1 MNQQIVAAMTT
12 ILSVEGVSRTFI
24 TDLIFSDVTFQIQE
38 REHVALV
45 GVNGSG
51 KSTLMQMVAGLDEP
65 DTGRIVRKNDLRVT
79 YLAQEATFS
88 GDKTIR
94 EAALE
99 AFERVHAIEHEMD
112 QIQNAM
118 TSAKGGELDR
128 LMSDYGRLSEQFEFL
143 GGYEIDFR
151 TDQVL
156 SGLGFSEEEF
166 GWQAKYLS
174 GGQKT
179 RLALA
184 RALLGEPD
192 LLLLDEP
199 TNHLDLNALEW
210 LEGFLRSWNRAF
222 LVVSHD
228 RYFLDRV
235 TTRTLDMN
243 FGRLDDYP
251 ASYNR
256 FVKLR
261 EERRE
266 RWWSEYKAQQEYIK
280 TTEEFIR
287 KYKAGQR
294 TKEAQGRETR
304 LARMERIERPDEG
317 KSLKATLP
325 DAARSGRIVLNIKP
339 VTIGYRGTEY
349 SPEDTVL
356 VKTSDEL
363 QIERESR
370 VSLAGPNGGGKTT
383 FLRTILGEI
392 PPLSGTF
399 SFGTNVKVAYYAQ
412 GHEGLDTSLTVLE
425 TIREARPMEEGA
437 ARNLLGRYLFSDD
450 DVFKP
455 VSALSG
461 GERSRLALAKLTLE
475 EANFLI
481 LDEPTNH
488 LDIES
493 REALEQ
499 LLSEYDGTILFVSHD
514 RYFIDVIAT
523 HVWAIA
529 DGTITVHVGNY
540 SDYARRTATS
550 AKSSTGPVKASNGKG
565 QQEAEPAEKSSGS
578 PRMRPS
584 DKEIKQTEKKVKDL
598 EREISRLEEQLN
610 SLSEELAAASES
622 GNVERISEAGASYE
636 STQDELD
643 TVYETWAE
651 LTEELNQKT
660 AAVRNA

>member
-1 MNQQIVAAMTT
+1 MTT
-12 ILSVEGVSRTFI
+12 ILSVEGVSKTFV

-38 REHVALV
+38 REHIALV
-45 GVNGSG
+45 GANGSG
-51 KSTLMQMVAGLDEP
+51 KSTLMRIVAGLEEP
-65 DTGRIVRKNDLRVT
+65 DTGRIVRKSDLRTT
-79 YLAQEATFS
+79 YLAQEATFDA
-88 GDKTIR
+88 GQTVR

-99 AFERVHAIEHEMD
+99 AFERVHEIERDLE
-112 QIQNAM
+112 QIQREMEQA
-118 TSAKGGELDR
+118 SGSELDR
-128 LMSDYGRLSEQFEFL
+128 LMARYSELSERFEFL
-143 GGYEIDFR
+143 GGYDVEHR

-156 SGLGFSEEEF
+156 SGLGFSEEECQ
-166 GWQAKYLS
+166 WQAGHLS

-184 RALLGEPD
+184 QALLGDPD

-199 TNHLDLNALEW
+199 TNHLDLRALEW
-210 LEGFLRSWNRAF
+210 LEEFLRTWNRAF

-243 FGRLDDYP
+243 FTRLDDYP

-256 FVKLR
+256 FVRLKQEHL
-261 EERRE
+261 E
-266 RWWSEYKAQQEYIK
+266 RWWTEYEAQQEYIK
-280 TTEEFIR
+280 RTEEFIR

-304 LARMERIERPDEG
+304 LARMERISRPEDR
-317 KSLKATLP
+317 KTLNASLP
-325 DAARSGRIVLNIKP
+325 AASRSGRNVLSTKP
-339 VTIGYRGTEY
+339 LTIGYRPDTPDE
-349 SPEDTVL
+349 SDTVL
-356 VKTSDEL
+356 VQTGEL
-363 QIERESR
+363 LIERGSR

-392 PPLSGTF
+392 PPLKGTY
-399 SFGTNVKVAYYAQ
+399 SFGTNVKPAYYAQ

-493 REALEQ
+493 REALE
-499 LLSEYDGTILFVSHD
+499 LLLRDYDGTILFVSHD

-523 HVWAIA
+523 HVWVIE
-529 DGTITVHVGNY
+529 DGGISVHVGNY
-540 SDYARRTATS
+540 SDYVRRKNAQEPVVPSNGARDSKTS
-550 AKSSTGPVKASNGKG
+550 AESSEKVK
-565 QQEAEPAEKSSGS
+565 SGS

-584 DKEIKQTEKKVKDL
+584 DKEIRQAEKKVKER

-610 SLSEELAAASES
+610 TLTDELSSASES
-622 GNVERISEAGASYE
+622 GNVERISSVGAEYEATQEKLEQAYEEWAS
-636 STQDELD
+636 
-643 TVYETWAE
+643 
-651 LTEELNQKT
+651 LTETLNDKT

>member
-1 MNQQIVAAMTT
+1 MAS
-12 ILSVEGVSRTFI
+12 ILSVEGVSKTFI

-51 KSTLMQMVAGLDEP
+51 KSTLMRMVAGLDQP
-65 DTGRIVRKNDLRVT
+65 DTGRIVHKTDLRIT
-79 YLAQEATFS
+79 YLAQEATFQANQ
-88 GDKTIR
+88 TVR
-94 EAALE
+94 EAALL
-99 AFERVHAIEHEMD
+99 AFERIHDLERQIEAVQQTMET
-112 QIQNAM
+112 A
-118 TSAKGGELDR
+118 TGSELDESMRSYSR
-128 LMSDYGRLSEQFEFL
+128 LMERFEFL
-143 GGYEIDFR
+143 GGYDIEHR

-166 GWQAKYLS
+166 QWEAAHLS

-184 RALLGEPD
+184 QALLGDPD

-199 TNHLDLNALEW
+199 TNHLDLRALEW
-210 LEGFLRSWNRAF
+210 LEEFLRGWNRAF

-235 TTRTLDMN
+235 TTRTLDMS
-243 FGRLDDYP
+243 FGRLNDYP
-251 ASYNR
+251 APYNR
-256 FVKLR
+256 FIKLR
-261 EERRE
+261 QERLA
-266 RWWSEYKAQQEYIK
+266 RWWAEYEAQQEFIQR
-280 TTEEFIR
+280 TEEFIR

-304 LARMERIERPDEG
+304 LARLERIPRPEEQRT
-317 KSLKATLP
+317 LKASLP
-325 DAARSGRIVLNIKP
+325 AASRSGRIVLSTKP
-339 VTIGYRGTEY
+339 MKIGYRASSEND
-349 SPEDTVL
+349 SDVVL
-356 VKTSDEL
+356 VEAGEL
-363 QIERESR
+363 QIERGDR

-392 PPLSGTF
+392 PALGGTF

-412 GHEGLDTSLTVLE
+412 GHEGLDTSLSVLD
-425 TIREARPMEEGA
+425 TIRETRPMEEGA

-493 REALEQ
+493 REALE
-499 LLSEYDGTILFVSHD
+499 LLLKEYDGTILFVSHD

-523 HVWAIA
+523 HMWVIE
-529 DGTITVHVGNY
+529 DGTVTVHVGNY
-540 SDYARRTATS
+540 SDYTRRRTAPETPEV
-550 AKSSTGPVKASNGKG
+550 AQTRPQNGKTRG
-565 QQEAEPAEKSSGS
+565 GDDAGRPGS

-584 DKEIKQTEKKVKDL
+584 DKEIRQVEKKVKEM
-598 EREISRLEEQLN
+598 EREISRLEERLN
-610 SLSEELAAASES
+610 TLTDELAVASES
-622 GNVERISEAGASYE
+622 GSVERISSAGEEYE
-636 STQDELD
+636 STQESLEK
-643 TVYETWAE
+643 VYEEWAQ
-651 LTEELNQKT
+651 LTEELNEKT
-660 AAVRNA
+660 EAVRNA

>member
-1 MNQQIVAAMTT
+1 MTT
-12 ILSVEGVSRTFI
+12 ILSVEGVSKTFV

-45 GVNGSG
+45 GANGSG
-51 KSTLMQMVAGLDEP
+51 KSTLMRIAAGLEDP
-65 DTGRIVRKNDLRVT
+65 DTGRIVRRNDLRVT
-79 YLAQEATFS
+79 YLAQEATFTS
-88 GDKTIR
+88 GRTVR

-99 AFERVHAIEHEMD
+99 AFERVHEIEHEMER
-112 QIQNAM
+112 IQRDMERA
-118 TSAKGGELDR
+118 SGAELES
-128 LMSDYGRLSEQFEFL
+128 LMGTYSDLSERFEFL
-143 GGYEIDFR
+143 GGYDVEYR

-166 GWQAKYLS
+166 QWQAQHLS

-184 RALLGEPD
+184 QSLLGDPD

-199 TNHLDLNALEW
+199 TNHLDLRALEW
-210 LEGFLRSWNRAF
+210 LEEFLRNWNRAF

-256 FVKLR
+256 FVKLK
-261 EERRE
+261 EEFLA
-266 RWWSEYKAQQEYIK
+266 RWWTEYEAQQEYIK
-280 TTEEFIR
+280 RTEEFIR

-304 LARMERIERPDEG
+304 LARMERIPRPEER
-317 KSLKATLP
+317 KTLKASLP
-325 DAARSGRIVLNIKP
+325 SASRSGRIVLNTKP
-339 VTIGYRGTEY
+339 LTIGYRADTPGDA
-349 SPEDTVL
+349 DTVL
-356 VKTSDEL
+356 VETGEL
-363 QIERESR
+363 KIERGER
-370 VSLAGPNGGGKTT
+370 ISLAGPNGGGKTT

-392 PPLSGTF
+392 QPLKGTF
-399 SFGTNVKVAYYAQ
+399 SFGTNVKPAYYAQ
-412 GHEGLDTSLTVLE
+412 GHEGLDTSLTVLQ
-425 TIREARPMEEGA
+425 TIREAKPMEEGA

-450 DVFKP
+450 DVYKP

-493 REALEQ
+493 REALE
-499 LLSEYDGTILFVSHD
+499 LLLKEYDGTILFVSHD

-523 HVWAIA
+523 HVWVIE
-529 DGTITVHVGNY
+529 DGTISVHVGNY
-540 SDYARRTATS
+540 SDYARRKA
-550 AKSSTGPVKASNGKG
+550 GPEVPVPSNGNRAEEKTG
-565 QQEAEPAEKSSGS
+565 QETGRARSGS
-578 PRMRPS
+578 PRLRPS
-584 DKEIKQTEKKVKDL
+584 DKEIRQTEKKVKEL
-598 EREISRLEEQLN
+598 EREISRLEERLN
-610 SLSEELAAASES
+610 TLSDDLSGASES
-622 GNVERISEAGASYE
+622 GNVERISSLGSDYE
-636 STQDELD
+636 QTQETLD
-643 TVYETWAE
+643 QVYEQWAE
-651 LTEELNQKT
+651 LTEELNEKT
-660 AAVRNA
+660 ASVRND

>member
-1 MNQQIVAAMTT
+1 MTT

-45 GVNGSG
+45 GINGSG

-79 YLAQEATFS
+79 YLAQEATFA
-88 GDKTIR
+88 GDQTIR

-99 AFERVHAIEHEMD
+99 AFERVHDIEREME
-112 QIQNAM
+112 QVQNAM
-118 TSAKGGELDR
+118 AGARGNELDR
-128 LMSDYGRLSEQFEFL
+128 LMADYGRLSEQFEFL

-166 GWQAKYLS
+166 GWQARHLS

-184 RALLGEPD
+184 RALLGDPD

-199 TNHLDLNALEW
+199 TNHLDLKALEW
-210 LEGFLRSWNRAF
+210 LEEFLRNWNRAF

-256 FVKLR
+256 FVKLKK
-261 EERRE
+261 ERLE
-266 RWWSEYKAQQEYIK
+266 RWWTEYEAQQEYIK
-280 TTEEFIR
+280 RTEEFIR

-304 LARMERIERPDEG
+304 LARMNRIERPEDAR
-317 KSLKATLP
+317 SLNASLP
-325 DAARSGRIVLNIKP
+325 AAARSGRIVLNIKP
-339 VTIGYRGTEY
+339 ITVGYRGTEY
-349 SPEDTVL
+349 SPSDTVL
-356 VKTSDEL
+356 VKTTDEL
-363 QIERESR
+363 QIERGDR
-370 VSLAGPNGGGKTT
+370 ISLVGPNGGGKTT

-392 PPLSGTF
+392 PALSGTF

-412 GHEGLDTSLTVLE
+412 GHEGLDTSLTVLD
-425 TIREARPMEEGA
+425 TIRDARPMEEGA

-523 HVWAIA
+523 HIWAIA
-529 DGTITVHVGNY
+529 DLGVTVHVGNY
-540 SDYARRTATS
+540 SDYARRSTTQTPTTGTS
-550 AKSSTGPVKASNGKG
+550 PASSNGKKDRSADT
-565 QQEAEPAEKSSGS
+565 QPKQSGS

-584 DKEIKQTEKKVKDL
+584 DKEIRQTEKKVKEL
-598 EREISRLEEQLN
+598 ERQISQLEEKLN
-610 SLSEELAAASES
+610 TLSEELAAASES
-622 GNVERISEAGASYE
+622 GDVERIAEAGNSYE

-643 TVYETWAE
+643 TVYEQWAE
-651 LTEELNQKT
+651 LTEELNEKT
-660 AAVRNA
+660 AAVRND

>member
-1 MNQQIVAAMTT
+1 MTT

-45 GVNGSG
+45 GINGSG
-51 KSTLMQMVAGLDEP
+51 KSTLMRMVAGLDEP
-65 DTGRIVRKNDLRVT
+65 DTGRIVRKSGLRTT
-79 YLAQEATFS
+79 YLAQEAQFEGEHTVRETALMAFDRVRGIEREIEAVQDDMADAS
-88 GDKTIR
+88 GK
-94 EAALE
+94 
-99 AFERVHAIEHEMD
+99 
-112 QIQNAM
+112 
-118 TSAKGGELDR
+118 ELDR
-128 LMSDYGRLSEQFEFL
+128 LMHRYGSLTEQFEFL
-143 GGYEIDFR
+143 GGYEMEFR

-166 GWQAKYLS
+166 AWQARHLS

-184 RALLGEPD
+184 QALLGDPD

-199 TNHLDLNALEW
+199 TNHLDLKALEW
-210 LEGFLRSWNRAF
+210 LEEFLRNWNRAF

-256 FVKLR
+256 FVRLR
-261 EERRE
+261 QEHRE
-266 RWWSEYKAQQEYIK
+266 RWMKEYEAQQEFIK
-280 TTEEFIR
+280 RTEEFIR

-304 LARMERIERPDEG
+304 LARVERVEKPEEQKALRA
-317 KSLKATLP
+317 SLPA
-325 DAARSGRIVLNIKP
+325 AARSGRIVLSTKP
-339 VTIGYRGTEY
+339 LSVGYSGSSRGE
-349 SPEDTVL
+349 SDAFL
-356 VKTSDEL
+356 LKTGEL
-363 QIERESR
+363 LIERGER
-370 VSLAGPNGGGKTT
+370 VSIVGPNGGGKTT
-383 FLRTILGEI
+383 LLRTILGEI
-392 PPLSGTF
+392 PALDGTF
-399 SFGTNVKVAYYAQ
+399 SFGTNVKPAYYAQ
-412 GHEGLDTSLTVLE
+412 GHEGLDTSITVLE

-450 DVFKP
+450 EVFKP

-493 REALEQ
+493 REALE
-499 LLSEYDGTILFVSHD
+499 LLLKEYDGTILFVSHD

-523 HVWAIA
+523 HIWAIEEKR
-529 DGTITVHVGNY
+529 ISVHVGNY
-540 SDYARRTATS
+540 SDYARRRSSLNAGAASQPRSAVKDSDHGTS
-550 AKSSTGPVKASNGKG
+550 GK
-565 QQEAEPAEKSSGS
+565 SGS
-578 PRMRPS
+578 PRLRPS
-584 DKEIKQTEKKVKDL
+584 DKEIRQAEKKMKEL
-598 EREISRLEEQLN
+598 EREISRLEERLN
-610 SLSEELAAASES
+610 SLSEDLAAASEV
-622 GNVERISEAGASYE
+622 GDVERIASSGEQYE
-636 STQDELD
+636 STQEELD
-643 TVYETWAE
+643 SVYEQWAE
-651 LTEELNQKT
+651 LTEDLTEKAEAL
-660 AAVRNA
+660 RNA

>member
-1 MNQQIVAAMTT
+1 MTT

-24 TDLIFSDVTFQIQE
+24 TDLIFSNVTFQIHE

-45 GVNGSG
+45 GINGSG
-51 KSTLMQMVAGLDEP
+51 KSTLMRMVAGLDEP
-65 DTGRIVRKNDLRVT
+65 DTGRIVRKSDLRT
-79 YLAQEATFS
+79 IYLAQEAHFDSEQTV
-88 GDKTIR
+88 R

-99 AFERVHAIEHEMD
+99 AFVRVHEIERELGHVQDEMV
-112 QIQNAM
+112 
-118 TSAKGGELDR
+118 SASGEQLDR
-128 LMSDYGRLSEQFEFL
+128 LMRRYGTLTEKFEFL
-143 GGYEIDFR
+143 GGYDVGFR

-166 GWQAKYLS
+166 SWQARHLS

-184 RALLGEPD
+184 QALLGDPD

-210 LEGFLRSWNRAF
+210 LEDFLRKWNRAF

-235 TTRTLDMN
+235 TSRTLDLN
-243 FGRLDDYP
+243 FARLNDYP

-256 FVKLR
+256 FIKLR
-261 EERRE
+261 QEYRE
-266 RWWSEYKAQQEYIK
+266 RWLKEYEAQQEYIK
-280 TTEEFIR
+280 RTEEFIR

-304 LARMERIERPDEG
+304 LARMERIQKPEEY
-317 KSLKATLP
+317 KTLKASLP
-325 DAARSGRIVLNIKP
+325 AASRSGRIVLTTKP
-339 VTIGYRGTEY
+339 MAVGYRASSSGE
-349 SPEDTVL
+349 PDTVL
-356 VKTSDEL
+356 VRAGEL
-363 QIERESR
+363 QVERGDR
-370 VSLAGPNGGGKTT
+370 VSIVGPNGGGKTT
-383 FLRTILGEI
+383 LLKTILGEI
-392 PPLSGTF
+392 PTMDGTF
-399 SFGTNVKVAYYAQ
+399 SFGTNVKPAYYAQ

-425 TIREARPMEEGA
+425 TIREAKPMEEGA
-437 ARNLLGRYLFSDD
+437 ARNLLGSYLFSDD

-493 REALEQ
+493 REALES
-499 LLSEYDGTILFVSHD
+499 LLAKYDGTILFVSHD

-523 HVWAIA
+523 HVWAIE
-529 DGTITVHVGNY
+529 DRSISVHVGNY
-540 SDYARRTATS
+540 SDYARRKGNQSPLPEAETS
-550 AKSSTGPVKASNGKG
+550 SKEPSNNGKP
-565 QQEAEPAEKSSGS
+565 QKAGS

-584 DKEIKQTEKKVKDL
+584 EKEIRQAEKQVKEL
-598 EREISRLEEQLN
+598 EREISRLEERLN
-610 SLSEELAAASES
+610 FLGDELAVASES
-622 GNVERISEAGASYE
+622 GDVERISTSGEEYE
-636 STQDELD
+636 STQDQLER
-643 TVYETWAE
+643 VYEEWAV
-651 LTEELNQKT
+651 LTEELNQKSE
-660 AAVRNA
+660 AIRNA